1 MARGFTL
8 YELKPYLAPLQG
20 FKPCRPQSKLLQAQF
35 DCLIDSFIADKVG
48 LSENFLEEQLAAQ
61 LKAHLIDLHTGQ
73 QFHAAGIGNQDI
85 HHQDQSTRGDQ
96 IYWLDRQHQHPLE
109 NRFFEL
115 LDSFVLYLN
124 QSCYTGITGYEFHY
138 ALYEKGSF
146 YKRHLDQFRSDKSR
160 AFSMIL
166 YLNEH
171 WVPEDGGELCIY
183 HPDRIQTIAPL
194 SGQCVFFKSS
204 ELEHEVLL
212 THAPRMSIT
221 GWLKIG

>member
-1 MARGFTL
+1 MSCSL
-8 YELKPYLAPLQG
+8 KLKPYLTHLQG
-20 FKPCRPQSKLLQAQF
+20 FTPCRTQSKLLHEQF

-48 LSENFLEEQLAAQ
+48 LSDDFLGEQLASQ
-61 LKAHLIDLHTGQ
+61 LKAHLIDLYAGQ
-73 QFHAAGIGNQDI
+73 QFHSAGIGNQEV
-85 HHQDQSTRGDQ
+85 HHKDQSTRGDQ
-96 IYWLDRQHQHPLE
+96 IYWLDRQHHHPLE
-109 NRFFEL
+109 TSFFDL
-115 LDSFVLYLN
+115 MDRFVLYLN
-124 QSCYTGITGYEFHY
+124 QSCYTGISGYEFHY

-166 YLNEH
+166 YLNEL

-183 HPDRIQTIAPL
+183 HSDHVQTIAPL

-212 THAPRMSIT
+212 TQAPRMSIT
-221 GWLKIG
+221 GWLKVG